1 MFRGVLANV
10 NSHFRLFQITG
21 YLWLLIFLTANPGW
35 SQDGGARRTFQ
46 VQSDSVII
54 LRPRFLPG
62 QDTLLSF
69 LPQKE
74 LYRLRIGVALSGG
87 GARGISQIGVLQ
99 VLEENNIPIDAIVG
113 TSMGSIIG
121 GLYAA
126 GYSPEELAAIIKSIQ
141 WQQILR
147 DKPSRRNLFI
157 GKKQEQDRLLFQI
170 RLDGLKP
177 YIPPALTPGQRLQTI
192 LSELAMN
199 SLYAS
204 SISFDRFRIPFR
216 AISTDLYSGEK
227 VVLAEGDLAEAMRA
241 SLSFPLLF
249 TPVPLNGKLLVDGGL
264 LDNIPVDEVRR
275 LGVDMV
281 IAVDASSNLRKPGQL
296 NAPWEIADQ
305 VTSIMQRDRSQLSR
319 EKADVLIRV
328 NDPDRTNIDFS
339 DIDGLIALGRQE
351 ALRQLPRIQD
361 EIRRFEAVKYRELD
375 QSQIFISRVETV
387 PARLH
392 VSFHSLNNGHND
404 RLQLSYADI
413 LHQLEAL
420 YRQGIYTDVFAELI
434 DRPEGALLRIVAK
447 EAPVLKAIRFV
458 GRHVIAEDTLKAIV
472 QPLLQ
477 RPLNP
482 HRTRH
487 YMERVLKKY
496 RQEGYSL
503 ASITKLEYDPQ
514 NGTGTVYID
523 EGRIQTIQIEGNERT
538 RDHVVLREF
547 TLKPGDIFN
556 FHKARRGINNI
567 YSTGL
572 FQRVGM
578 SIRRQTNHVQVIIKL
593 QEHKYHVL
601 GLSFR
606 SDSERKS
613 RTYLELTEENLL
625 GLGAQLSL
633 QTEIGERDRFIQ
645 SRFSMERIFKTY
657 LTLNVQNYWIWRQN
671 LQYQQGIRLP
681 VGEYTESQIGAT
693 LSLGQLM
700 RKLGVVSLELHLDR
714 YDIRRV
720 RGGGYPVRSYLLN
733 RLVFRSIV
741 DTRDKIPFPKRGR
754 YIHFYYDFAS
764 KQLKSDYSFNRMFIS
779 AETFLTLQRRHT
791 FRGRFMLGTA
801 DLTTPF
807 PLFFRIGGSDYF
819 FGLRDQE
826 WSGRSFWIFNGG
838 YRYSLPAKSYLTMH
852 FGLRYD
858 AGGFWL
864 NPEAINYHNI
874 RKAIG
879 GFVAFET
886 PLGAF
891 EVAYGRM
898 DTGQERFYVTL
909 GYKF

>member
-1 MFRGVLANV
+1 MAILLVTVCIGQF
-10 NSHFRLFQITG
+10 SHESAF
-21 YLWLLIFLTANPGW
+21 
-35 SQDGGARRTFQ
+35 AR
-46 VQSDSVII
+46 QSFAPDDSVII
-54 LRPRFLPG
+54 LRPRFLANV
-62 QDTLLSF
+62 DTLLSF

-74 LYRLRIGVALSGG
+74 LYRLRIGLALSGG

-99 VLEENNIPIDAIVG
+99 VLEEHNIPIDAIVG
-113 TSMGSIIG
+113 TSMGSIVG

-126 GYSPEELAAIIKSIQ
+126 GYSPQELAAIIKGIR
-141 WQQILR
+141 WQEILK

-192 LSELAMN
+192 LSEFAMN

-204 SISFDRFRIPFR
+204 SILFDRFRIPFR
-216 AISTDLYSGEK
+216 AVCTDLYSGEK
-227 VVLAEGDLAEAMRA
+227 VILAEGDLAEAMRA

-249 TPVPLNGKLLVDGGL
+249 TPVPLNGMLLVDGGL

-305 VTSIMQRDRSQLSR
+305 VTSIMQRDRSQISR

-339 DIDGLIALGRQE
+339 DIDGLIELGRLE
-351 ALRQLPRIQD
+351 ALRQLPALRERIRQF
-361 EIRRFEAVKYRELD
+361 EITKYRDL
-375 QSQIFISRVETV
+375 SHQIVQINRVETV
-387 PARLH
+387 PPRLH
-392 VSFHSLNNGHND
+392 LSIPSFGNGNGD
-404 RLQLSYADI
+404 LLRLSQADI

-420 YRQGIYTDVFAELI
+420 YRQGIYTDVHAELI
-434 DRPEGALLRIVAK
+434 NTAGGTVLRIVATR
-447 EAPVLKAIRFV
+447 APILKAIRFL
-458 GRHVIAEDTLKAIV
+458 GRSVISEDTLQGIV
-472 QPLLQ
+472 KPLLQ

-482 HRTRH
+482 RHTRR
-487 YMERVLKKY
+487 YMERILRKY
-496 RQEGYSL
+496 RQAGYSL
-503 ASITKLEYDPQ
+503 ARITRLEFDSET
-514 NGTGTVYID
+514 GTGIVHLD
-523 EGRIQTIQIEGNERT
+523 EGRIQHISIEGNDRT

-556 FHKARRGINNI
+556 FHKAKIGVNNI

-578 SIRRQTNHVQVIIKL
+578 SIRRKAGRVQLIIKL
-593 QEHKYHVL
+593 QEHKYHIL
-601 GLSFR
+601 GVSFR

-613 RTYLELTEENLL
+613 RTYLELAEENLL

-633 QTEIGERDRFIQ
+633 QTEIGERDRFVQ

-657 LTLNVQNYWIWRQN
+657 LTLNVQSYWIWKRN
-671 LQYQQGIRLP
+671 FQYQQDIRLP
-681 VGEYTESQIGAT
+681 VGEYTQSQFGAT
-693 LSLGQLM
+693 MSIGQLM
-700 RKLGVVSLELHLDR
+700 RKLGVVSVELHLDR
-714 YDIRRV
+714 FDIRRV
-720 RGGGYPVRSYLLN
+720 SGTGYPVRSYLLN

-741 DTRDKIPFPKRGR
+741 DTRDKIPFPTRGR

-779 AETFLTLQRRHT
+779 GETYLTLLRRHT

-826 WSGRSFWIFNGG
+826 WSGRSFWIFNLG
-838 YRYSLPAKSYLTMH
+838 YRYSLPAKSFLKIH
-852 FGLRYD
+852 FGVRSD
-858 AGGFWL
+858 MGGFWL
-864 NPEAINYHNI
+864 NPEDTNYHQI
-874 RKAIG
+874 RRALG
-879 GFVAFET
+879 GYLALET